1 MSIRTRIRRRTGRGP
16 LARATVVGL
25 AVVASSALGI
35 ASASAAASA
44 TISLDPTDVHVM
56 LYPVENMGP
65 LTARDSMGSG
75 SGGAGGAFGGTDT
88 PAPVTTEWGG
98 AVVVQLPAGL
108 DGSAMRV
115 SLDLMATMDSAPT
128 RTYSTT
134 TTAPNHLV
142 LTDLGSGSYRVDLPA
157 DDSVDGPLGGLT
169 FENITSTNTHVDVG
183 AALPYLL
190 TFTGTGTAVRN
201 LAPQIMAMAELPCP
215 AAPATPCA
223 PTPVDAGG
231 TFDITVPPASLLRAL
246 GLGTL
251 DDMALALGRF
261 DDNGDPI
268 GEPLVLTDHPGL
280 VTVSDAYHATVH
292 LPATMH
298 GGTYELTLVQ
308 ATGTAGAISV
318 TFGELQVKGIPAT
331 PRIVNTGLLSNTEWS
346 EPAVATAPRTG
357 KGSAPLVG
365 AGAGMLLLAGGA
377 AVGTLRGRRQ
387 SAVAE

>member
-1 MSIRTRIRRRTGRGP
+1 MSIRTRLPHRTGRGP

-25 AVVASSALGI
+25 ALLTSSALGL
-35 ASASAAASA
+35 ASASAAAA
-44 TISLDPTDVHVM
+44 VVISLDPTDVEVM

-65 LTARDSMGSG
+65 LTAHDSMGSG
-75 SGGAGGAFGGTDT
+75 DGSGGLIGGPDT

-115 SLDLMATMDSAPT
+115 SLDLMATMNSSPT

-142 LTDLGSGSYRVDLPA
+142 VTDLGSGSYRVDLPA

-169 FENITSTNTHVDVG
+169 FENITSGNTHVDVG
-183 AALPYLL
+183 GALPYLL
-190 TFTGTGTAVRN
+190 TFTGTGTSVRN
-201 LAPQIMAMAELPCP
+201 LAPQVMAMAELPCP
-215 AAPATPCA
+215 ASPATPCA

-231 TFDITVPPASLLRAL
+231 TFGITVPPASLLRAL

-331 PRIVNTGLLSNTEWS
+331 PRIVNAGLLSNTEWN
-346 EPAVATAPRTG
+346 EPPVATAPRTG
-357 KGSAPLVG
+357 RDSVPLVA

-377 AVGTLRGRRQ
+377 AAGALRGRRRQ